1 MACSRGKDVILQ
13 SSIPEIVINYMCL
26 LFSLCVHEASHA
38 AMADRCG
45 DPTGRLLG
53 RISLNPI
60 RHADPIGTV
69 ILPLFAMITGFR
81 FFIGWAKPVPF
92 NPRNLRDRRRGP
104 VYIALAGP
112 ASNLLVAILAG
123 VVLRVIAQFS
133 GAMIESPVLPLLL
146 IIFITLVGVN
156 VMLMVFN
163 ILPIPPLDG
172 YHLLDYFLPP
182 AARETVEKF
191 GAYSMLF
198 LMLIIFNTHIL
209 QVPMEFLRKGIL
221 FLAFA
226 GTPLYSAFMGH

>member
-1 MACSRGKDVILQ
+1 MQ

-53 RISLNPI
+53 RISLNPV

-81 FFIGWAKPVPF
+81 FFFGWAKPVPF
-92 NPRNLRDRRRGP
+92 NPRNLRNRRRDP
-104 VYIALAGP
+104 VLIALAGP
-112 ASNLLVAILAG
+112 ASNLLVALSAG
-123 VVLRVIAQFS
+123 VVLRVFAQFA
-133 GAMIESPVLPLLL
+133 GGMVESPVLPLILT
-146 IIFITLVGVN
+146 IFITLVGVN
-156 VMLMVFN
+156 IMLMVFN

-182 AARETVEKF
+182 QAREAVEKF
-191 GAYSMLF
+191 GPYSMLF
-198 LMLIIFNTHIL
+198 LMLIVFNTHIL
-209 QVPMEFLRKGIL
+209 QVPMGFLMKGIL
-221 FLAFA
+221 YLSFV
-226 GTPLYSAFMGH
+226 GTPLYNALAGS

>member
-1 MACSRGKDVILQ
+1 MHNSLPD
-13 SSIPEIVINYMCL
+13 IVINYMCL

-53 RISLNPI
+53 RISLNPV

-69 ILPLFAMITGFR
+69 LLPLFAMITSFP

-112 ASNLLVAILAG
+112 ASNLLLAVFAG
-123 VVLRVIAQFS
+123 VVLRIIAHLAGATGVSPALEILFS
-133 GAMIESPVLPLLL
+133 V
-146 IIFITLVGVN
+146 FITLVGIN
-156 VMLMVFN
+156 IMLMVFN
-163 ILPIPPLDG
+163 ALPIPPLDG
-172 YHLLDYFLPP
+172 FHLLDYFLPP
-182 AARETVEKF
+182 SAREAVDRF
-191 GAYSMLF
+191 GPYSMLV
-198 LMLIIFNTHIL
+198 LMLIVFNTNIL
-209 QVPMEFLRKGIL
+209 QVPMGFLMKGIL

-226 GTPLYSAFMGH
+226 GTPLYSAVTGQ